1 MFVAVCMFV
10 SILMDYITIFL
21 SVFLVLILILNILGL
36 WWVVQLLL
44 PLVHF
49 GGPYVPTRQEDVERM
64 IKLAQITSSD
74 RVADLGSGDGRIVIA
89 AAKAGASDALGI
101 EIHSGLVKKSQLSA
115 KLAHLTNAR
124 FLAQSFWKTD
134 FSDRTVIFLYQVPY
148 TMRRLEKKLYDELPV
163 GARIISNDFKFV
175 DWKPSEEQGRLRVY
189 KKIEDRNSSFYLQ
202 SSLR

>member
-1 MFVAVCMFV
+1 
-10 SILMDYITIFL
+10 MDYITIFL
-21 SVFLVLILILNILGL
+21 SIFLVLILILILNILGL

-64 IKLAQITSSD
+64 IKLAQITSTD

-89 AAKAGASDALGI
+89 AAKAGAADALGI

-124 FLAQSFWKTD
+124 FFAQSFWKTD

-148 TMRRLEKKLYDELPV
+148 TMRRLEKKLHDELPI

-175 DWKPSEEQGRLRVY
+175 DWKPVSEHGRIRVY
-189 KKIEDRNSSFYLQ
+189 TK
-202 SSLR
+202 SSL